1 MKEGLLQ
8 LLGLQEIDK
17 ELRALEEA
25 KDKYPAEITE
35 RQAEIE
41 QATAT
46 LRAQEEELEECE
58 RGHRSLELDLA
69 AARESL
75 KQQEE
80 RFAEVTNNREYDALQ
95 MEIEANKSK
104 IAECETQI
112 LRHIERADELKAAI
126 EIEKEEVEGVRQEK
140 QSRIDELQEKLN
152 TLQDQVN
159 NVESKRQG
167 VGETID
173 KRLFTLYERSR
184 KALGMRVAS
193 VRKGACGTCF
203 RQLPPQMRSN
213 VRRSTEVLYCENCGA
228 IQVWD
233 DESS

>member
-17 ELRALEEA
+17 ELKTLEEA
-25 KDKYPAEITE
+25 KDKYPAEIAE

-46 LRAQEEELEECE
+46 LRAQEEELEESE
-58 RGHRSLELDLA
+58 RDHRSLERELE

-75 KQQEE
+75 TQQEA

-104 IAECETQI
+104 IGECEAQI
-112 LRHIERADELKAAI
+112 LRLIERGDELKASI
-126 EIEKEEVEGVRQEK
+126 EAEKEEVDGVRQEK
-140 QSRIDELQEKLN
+140 QDRIDELQEKLN

-159 NVESKRQG
+159 SVEGQRQSA
-167 VGETID
+167 GESID

-184 KALGMRVAS
+184 KAPGMRVAP

-213 VRRSTEVLYCENCGA
+213 VRRSEEVLYCENCGA
-228 IQVWD
+228 ILVWD